1 MMSARMRLV
10 VAHERDASE
19 DVRAVF
25 VRRRLT
31 FANERLV
38 FARGRSTSRDRP
50 SMETFDC
57 RMDGERRRLAV
68 RPGREKRAKR
78 RDSRLSTYVLSA
90 DRVLASGQFLPIV
103 KASLDG
109 FT

>member
-1 MMSARMRLV
+1 MMAARMRV
-10 VAHERDASE
+10 VLAHDRDASG
-19 DVRAVF
+19 DGGAVF
-25 VRRRLT
+25 ARRRLT

-57 RMDGERRRLAV
+57 
-68 RPGREKRAKR
+68 RAKR

-103 KASLDG
+103 KASLEG